1 MKESLK
7 QELIATLIAFP
18 ICILIIILF
27 LNYITSEDSYT
38 YTSEK
43 SSSDQC
49 CSSPSDNDSYRWIV
63 GTWSCKMSSIGAVS
77 TIVFYGDG
85 KSGEYTEITSSRI
98 LGTEYETGRYSC
110 DGSTIRLKVHG
121 ENYSTPIEIHSGNRL
136 YAGEGYYYTKTH

>member
-1 MKESLK
+1 MKNTF
-7 QELIATLIAFP
+7 AYGC
-18 ICILIIILF
+18 ICLACFIGIKF
-27 LNYITSEDSYT
+27 LVRSCSSQDSKSSYSTEYYSE
-38 YTSEK
+38 EK
-43 SSSDQC
+43 YSSSDNY
-49 CSSPSDNDSYRWIV
+49 SSSSDVNTYRWIV

-136 YAGEGYYYTKTH
+136 YAGGGYYYTKK